1 MNELIIDRK
10 GNKPRRQNE
19 KGRHEKTVQYTN
31 CRQGNCQFIRKEL
44 RVHKFSQELQ
54 SKEKTLLLQFFCTL

>member
-31 CRQGNCQFIRKEL
+31 CRQGNCQFVRKEL
-44 RVHKFSQELQ
+44 RVHKFS
-54 SKEKTLLLQFFCTL
+54 